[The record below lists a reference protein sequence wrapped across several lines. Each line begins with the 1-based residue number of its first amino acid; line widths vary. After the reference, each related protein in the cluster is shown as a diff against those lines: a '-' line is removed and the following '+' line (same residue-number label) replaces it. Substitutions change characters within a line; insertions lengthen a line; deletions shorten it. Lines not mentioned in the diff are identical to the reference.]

1 MLETAK
7 HDWKSWKPRTHHL
20 ICPFCILLC
29 EKLAKNLSTLSLLTP
44 CAFLWLGV
52 DTLGRAR
59 DPIKAKP
66 TGLTARH
73 GWPGRKIS
81 G

>member
-1 MLETAK
+1 MQWWNVMLETAK

-20 ICPFCILLC
+20 GCPFCILLC
-29 EKLAKNLSTLSLLTP
+29 ENWQ
-44 CAFLWLGV
+44 CACLWLGV

-59 DPIKAKP
+59 DPIKAKTP

-73 GWPGRKIS
+73 GWPGVT
-81 G
+81 